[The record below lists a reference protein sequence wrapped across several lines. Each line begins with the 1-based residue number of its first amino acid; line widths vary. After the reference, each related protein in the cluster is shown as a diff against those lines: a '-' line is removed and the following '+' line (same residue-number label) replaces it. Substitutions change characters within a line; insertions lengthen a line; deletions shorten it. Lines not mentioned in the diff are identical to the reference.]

1 MQGTDFTSEY
11 FAAVV
16 RHNRY
21 VKEVPWFIQLN
32 HVAAIAL
39 GKRTFLYSA
48 FYGFSKFVLV
58 MKYFLLFYFSA
69 VVTGINTGEVIKW
82 VFLVSTLL
90 LGVSSQSSSQTELKI
105 SFHVNP

>member
-1 MQGTDFTSEY
+1 MQGTDFTPEY

-16 RHNRY
+16 RHNCY
-21 VKEVPWFIQLN
+21 VKEVPWFIQFN
-32 HVAAIAL
+32 HVVAIAL

-48 FYGFSKFVLV
+48 FYGLSKFVLV
-58 MKYFLLFYFSA
+58 MKYFLCFYFSA

>member
-1 MQGTDFTSEY
+1 M
-11 FAAVV
+11 
-16 RHNRY
+16 
-21 VKEVPWFIQLN
+21 PWFIQFY

-39 GKRTFLYSA
+39 GKHTCLYSA
-48 FYGFSKFVLV
+48 FYGFSKFVLMV
-58 MKYFLLFYFSA
+58 RYFLFFYFSA